1 MANSTTHGNVPF
13 DALEIGAEATLTRIV
28 TIDDLYVFATASG
41 NANPM
46 HLPDR
51 DGDGDGMPEAIAPG
65 LYVAGLVSAVLGNVL
80 PGSGTVYRS
89 QTLDFAR
96 TAKAGDELTA
106 HVRLV
111 DKGPNRLA
119 RFETRVMRGDEAV
132 LLGMAEVTAPER
144 YVENDP
150 STVPGLT
157 VRRHVHFERLLE
169 RARALDPIPAAVVA
183 PEEENALEGALLAA
197 RETLIAPILVGDEA
211 RIRALASALGESVD
225 NLEIV
230 HEPGHDLAAKR
241 AVALVHEGR
250 ARAIMK
256 GHLHTDDLLRPIV
269 ASAGGLRT
277 GRRLSHVFVMDV
289 PGRDRLLMVTD
300 AAINIAPDL
309 KTKRDIVQNAI
320 DLAQSLGIVEPRVGI
335 LSAVETVNPAIQST
349 LDAAALAKMSE
360 RGQITGGLV
369 DGPLAM
375 DNAVDLEAARSK
387 GLMSAVAGRA
397 DILVA
402 PNLEAGNMIA
412 KELTFV
418 AHAEPGGVCV
428 GAACPVILT
437 SRADDEGARLA
448 SCAVAALYD
457 DWQRRR

>member
-1 MANSTTHGNVPF
+1 MSNEHQSNVPF
-13 DALEIGAEATLTRIV
+13 DALEIGAEASLKRLV
-28 TIDDLYVFATASG
+28 TPNDLYVFAAASG
-41 NANPM
+41 NTNPM

-51 DGDGDGMPEAIAPG
+51 DGDGDGAPEALAPG
-65 LYVAGLVSAVLGNVL
+65 LYVAGLISALLGNVL
-80 PGSGTVYRS
+80 PGPGTVYRS
-89 QTLDFAR
+89 QTLDFERPAF
-96 TAKAGDELTA
+96 AGDELTA

-111 DKGPNRLA
+111 EKGEGRLA
-119 RFETRVMRGDEAV
+119 RFATTVTRDDETILTGT
-132 LLGMAEVTAPER
+132 AEVIAPER
-144 YVENDP
+144 AVAHDP

-169 RARALDPIPAAVVA
+169 RARALDPIPTAVVA
-183 PEEENALEGALLAA
+183 PEEENALEGAIVAA
-197 RETLIAPILVGDEA
+197 RETLIAPLLIGDEA
-211 RIRALASALGESVD
+211 KIRSVAQTLGISVD
-225 NLEIV
+225 GFEIV

-250 ARAIMK
+250 ARAVMK
-256 GHLHTDDLLRPIV
+256 GHLHTDELLRPIV
-269 ASAGGLRT
+269 SSAGGLRT
-277 GRRLSHVFVMDV
+277 GRRLSHVFVLDV

-300 AAINIAPDL
+300 AAINIAPGL
-309 KTKRDIVQNAI
+309 KEKADIVQNAI
-320 DLAQSLGIVEPRVGI
+320 DLARGLGIEEPKVGI

-360 RGQITGGLV
+360 RGQIVGGLV

-375 DNAVDLEAARSK
+375 DNAVDLEAAQSK
-387 GLMSAVAGRA
+387 GIVSAVAGRA

-418 AHAEPGGVCV
+418 AYAEPAGVCV

-457 DWQRRR
+457 DWLRKR